1 MPLTEQTAVVWF
13 VVIITLCEVLVK
25 KKKKCGISRDKME
38 VILIKFAYVK
48 VFMFN

>member
-1 MPLTEQTAVVWF
+1 MPLTEQTAVVLF
-13 VVIITLCEVLVK
+13 VVIITLCEV
-25 KKKKCGISRDKME
+25 KKKCGISRDQLD